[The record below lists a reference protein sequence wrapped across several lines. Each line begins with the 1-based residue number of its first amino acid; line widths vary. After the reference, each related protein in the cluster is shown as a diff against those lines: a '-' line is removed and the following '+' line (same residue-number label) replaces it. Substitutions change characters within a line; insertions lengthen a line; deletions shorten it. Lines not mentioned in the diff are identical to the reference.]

1 MRSLRPWWLAHAS
14 LLFHV
19 LDHWTEGLECAKP
32 IARAPI
38 LLERTIMFEAGAY
51 ISYNLSLSTD
61 WGTRRMVGAKDKSKL
76 GYRIFLAIVVL
87 VLGGSMLMYLV
98 PQSPVGSEISTDTLA
113 KIGDESVS
121 VQDVRQQLNQIE
133 QRNPNMKPLESL
145 YAQQILK
152 QLVFEKEIEYEAKRL
167 GIAVSDQ
174 ERADRIRQ
182 YVPTAFIGGTFVGMD
197 RYSTE
202 VQARFQL
209 TVPVFEEL
217 IRQGLLEE
225 KFRKLVTDGIS
236 VGPAELQDEFRYK
249 NEKLKLDYALIK
261 PEDLEGKISPDEAQ
275 IRSAYE
281 KNKSKYQV
289 PERRVV
295 RYAVV
300 DINQIRQNLQVSDD
314 MLKQQYMANM
324 QQYQVPNRVHV
335 QHILFMT
342 VGKTTD
348 AEVEEVK
355 KKAEDVLKQVK
366 KGGKFEDLAKKY
378 SEDPGSKDKGGDL
391 NWITER
397 QTVPEFEKTAF
408 SLSPGQVSD
417 LVKTQYGFH
426 IIKVLEKET
435 AHTKPFEEV
444 KDSLRAPLLL
454 SQADKLASD
463 TADKLSAAIRQS
475 NKIPLDDLAKQ
486 YHLTVNETRAISA
499 TDPLLELANSQEAK
513 DAIFRLRPGEL
524 SLPVR
529 TDRGYVVLS
538 VKSSQPAHAGSL
550 DEVRDRVITDLKREK
565 STDLAKAKGDELI
578 KRVKAG
584 EKFDATARA
593 LGLEPKTSDSIA
605 RDGSIPGAASGKQLG
620 AAFNLKTGDVGA
632 PLSLGQNWMVYRVAE
647 KTEANLA
654 DFDKQKKPLT
664 EELLQSK
671 RNLAFEAFRTALD
684 NRLKVEGKL
693 KLMPEKLKSFGT
705 FG

>member
-1 MRSLRPWWLAHAS
+1 MAGADKNKLGVR
-14 LLFHV
+14 
-19 LDHWTEGLECAKP
+19 
-32 IARAPI
+32 I
-38 LLERTIMFEAGAY
+38 LLGA
-51 ISYNLSLSTD
+51 
-61 WGTRRMVGAKDKSKL
+61 
-76 GYRIFLAIVVL
+76 VVL
-87 VLGGSMLMYLV
+87 VLGGSMLLYLV
-98 PQSPVGSEISTDTLA
+98 PQSPVSGEISTDTVA
-113 KIGDESVS
+113 RIGDESVS

-133 QRNPNMKPLESL
+133 QRNPNMRPLEAL

-152 QLVFEKEIEYEAKRL
+152 QLVFQKEIEYEAKRL

-182 YVPTAFIGGTFVGMD
+182 YVPTAFTGGTFVGME
-197 RYSTE
+197 RYSAE

-249 NEKLKLDYALIK
+249 NEKVKLDYALIK
-261 PEDLEGKISPDEAQ
+261 PEDLEAKISSDDAE
-275 IRSAYE
+275 IRAAYE

-289 PERRVV
+289 PERRIA
-295 RYAVV
+295 RYALV
-300 DINQIRQNLQVSDD
+300 DVNQIRQSLQVSDD
-314 MLKQQYMANM
+314 MLKQQYMNNI

-355 KKAEDVLKQVK
+355 KKGEDVLKQVK

-391 NWITER
+391 SWVTQG

-408 SLSPGQVSD
+408 SLVPGQVSD

-435 AHTKPFEEV
+435 AHTKAFEEV

-454 SQADKLASD
+454 TQADKLASD
-463 TADKLSAAIRQS
+463 TADQLSAAIRQS
-475 NKIPLDDLAKQ
+475 NKVSLDDLAKQ
-486 YHLTVNETRAISA
+486 YHLTVNETRPISA
-499 TDPLLELANSQEAK
+499 TDPLLELADSKEAK
-513 DAIFRLRPGEL
+513 NTIFQARLGEVHP
-524 SLPVR
+524 PVR

-538 VKSSQPAHAGSL
+538 VKSIQPAHQGSL
-550 DEVRDRVITDLKREK
+550 EEVRDRVITDLKREK
-565 STDLAKAKGDELI
+565 STELAKSKAEELS
-578 KRVKAG
+578 KREKAG
-584 EKFDATARA
+584 EKFDVAARA
-593 LGLEPKTSDSIA
+593 LGLEPKTSDAIA
-605 RDGSIPGAASGKQLG
+605 RDGSIPGTASGKQVS
-620 AAFNLKTGDVGA
+620 AAFNLKAGDVAA
-632 PLSLGQNWMVYRVAE
+632 PLSLGQNWLVYRVAE
-647 KTEANLA
+647 KTEPNPA
-654 DFDKQKKPLT
+654 DFDKQKKQLT

-671 RNLAFEAFRTALD
+671 RNLAFEAFQSALD
-684 NRLKVEGKL
+684 NRLKQEGKL

>member
-1 MRSLRPWWLAHAS
+1 MA
-14 LLFHV
+14 
-19 LDHWTEGLECAKP
+19 
-32 IARAPI
+32 
-38 LLERTIMFEAGAY
+38 
-51 ISYNLSLSTD
+51 
-61 WGTRRMVGAKDKSKL
+61 GAKDKSKL
-76 GYRIFLAIVVL
+76 GYRILLGAVVL
-87 VLGGSMLMYLV
+87 VLGGSMLLYLV
-98 PQSPVGSEISTDTLA
+98 PQSPVSGETSTDTLA
-113 KIGDESVS
+113 KIGDESVN

-133 QRNPNMKPLESL
+133 QRNPNMRPLEAL

-152 QLVFEKEIEYEAKRL
+152 QLVFQKEIEYEAKRL

-174 ERADRIRQ
+174 ERAERIRQ
-182 YVPTAFIGGTFVGMD
+182 LVPTAFNGSTFVGMD
-197 RYSTE
+197 RYSAE
-202 VQARFQL
+202 VQARYQM

-249 NEKLKLDYALIK
+249 NEKVKLDYTLIK
-261 PEDLEGKISPDEAQ
+261 PEDLEGKISPDEAE
-275 IRSAYE
+275 IRAAYE

-295 RYAVV
+295 RYALV
-300 DINQIRQNLQVSDD
+300 DVNQIRQNLQVSDD
-314 MLKQQYMANM
+314 MLKLQYQANI

-335 QHILFMT
+335 EHILFMS
-342 VGKTTD
+342 VGKTD

-391 NWITER
+391 SWITQG

-408 SLSPGQVSD
+408 SLGPGQVSE

-454 SQADKLASD
+454 TQADKLASD
-463 TADKLSAAIRQS
+463 TADQLSSEIRQS
-475 NKIPLDDLAKQ
+475 SKISLDDLANKH
-486 YHLTVNETRAISA
+486 HLTVNETRPISA
-499 TDPLLELANSQEAK
+499 TDPLLELADSKEAK
-513 DAIFRLRPGEL
+513 NAIFQLRMGEL
-524 SLPVR
+524 NPPVR

-538 VKSSQPAHAGSL
+538 LKSIQSAHQGSL
-550 DEVRDRVITDLKREK
+550 EEVRDRLITDLKREK
-565 STDLAKAKGDELI
+565 STELAKSKSEELI

-584 EKFDATARA
+584 EKFDAAAKA
-593 LGLEPKTSDSIA
+593 LGVEPKTSDPIA
-605 RDGSIPGAASGKQLG
+605 RDGSIPGAASGKQVA
-620 AAFNLKTGDVGA
+620 AAFNLKAGDVAA
-632 PLSLGQNWMVYRVAE
+632 PLSLGQNWLVFRVAE
-647 KTEANLA
+647 KTEANPA
-654 DFDKQKKPLT
+654 DFDKQKKQLT
-664 EELLQSK
+664 DELLQSK
-671 RNLAFEAFRTALD
+671 RNLAFEAFQSALD
-684 NRLKVEGKL
+684 TRLKQEGKL

>member
-1 MRSLRPWWLAHAS
+1 MAGADKNKLGVR
-14 LLFHV
+14 
-19 LDHWTEGLECAKP
+19 
-32 IARAPI
+32 I
-38 LLERTIMFEAGAY
+38 LLGA
-51 ISYNLSLSTD
+51 
-61 WGTRRMVGAKDKSKL
+61 
-76 GYRIFLAIVVL
+76 VVL
-87 VLGGSMLMYLV
+87 VLGGSMLLYLV
-98 PQSPVGSEISTDTLA
+98 PQSPVSGEISTDTVA
-113 KIGDESVS
+113 RIGDESVS

-133 QRNPNMKPLESL
+133 QRNPNMKPLEAL

-152 QLVFEKEIEYEAKRL
+152 QLVFQKEIEYEAKRL

-182 YVPTAFIGGTFVGMD
+182 YVPTAFTGGAFVGME
-197 RYSTE
+197 RYSAE

-249 NEKLKLDYALIK
+249 NEKVKLDYALIK
-261 PEDLEGKISPDEAQ
+261 PEDLEAKISSDDAE
-275 IRSAYE
+275 IRAAYE

-289 PERRVV
+289 PERRVA
-295 RYAVV
+295 RYALV
-300 DINQIRQNLQVSDD
+300 DVNQIRQSVQVSDD
-314 MLKQQYMANM
+314 MLKQQYMNNI

-391 NWITER
+391 SWITQG

-408 SLSPGQVSD
+408 SLAPGQVSD

-454 SQADKLASD
+454 TQADKLASD
-463 TADKLSAAIRQS
+463 TADQLSAAIRQS
-475 NKIPLDDLAKQ
+475 NKVSLDDLAKQ
-486 YHLTVNETRAISA
+486 YHLTVNETRPISA
-499 TDPLLELANSQEAK
+499 TDPLLELADSKEAK
-513 DAIFRLRPGEL
+513 NTIFQARLGEVNP
-524 SLPVR
+524 PVR

-538 VKSSQPAHAGSL
+538 VKSIQPAHQGSL
-550 DEVRDRVITDLKREK
+550 EEVRDRVIADLKREK
-565 STDLAKAKGDELI
+565 STEMAKSRAEELS
-578 KRVKAG
+578 KRLRAG
-584 EKFDATARA
+584 EKFDAAARA
-593 LGLEPKTSDSIA
+593 LGLEPKTSDALA
-605 RDGSIPGAASGKQLG
+605 RDGSIPGTASGKQVTP
-620 AAFNLKTGDVGA
+620 AFNLKAGDVAA
-632 PLSLGQNWMVYRVAE
+632 PLSLGQNWLVYRVAE
-647 KTEANLA
+647 KTEPNPA
-654 DFDKQKKPLT
+654 DFDKQKKQLT

-671 RNLAFEAFRTALD
+671 RSLAFEAFQSALD
-684 NRLKVEGKL
+684 NRLKQEGKL